1 MVIKNKEA
9 QGIQRIDGRLHSI
22 DEIRSEAGELL
33 SRVAS
38 PLRVEFKPEDIAQLI
53 VGALMLGVPVA
64 LTEEVWNLGE
74 VLSPQRIL
82 MIVAVSLAVNAFFVK
97 ALFYP
102 KKTDLSEYRYQFIM
116 RVVTAYTIALLTALL
131 LLELIGMGLF
141 FDPVLALKRAVIVA
155 LPASF
160 AATVVDYIR

>member
-1 MVIKNKEA
+1 MAKRNEET
-9 QGIQRIDGRLHSI
+9 QSTQRINGRLHSI

-38 PLRVEFKPEDIAQLI
+38 PLRVEFKPGDITQLI

-74 VLSPQRIL
+74 ALSPLRIF
-82 MIVAVSLAVNAFFVK
+82 MIVAVSLAVNSFFVK

-102 KKTDLSEYRYQFIM
+102 KQTDLSEYRYQFIM
-116 RVVTAYTIALLTALL
+116 RVFAAYAIALLTALL
-131 LLELIGMGLF
+131 LLDIIGMGFLT
-141 FDPVLALKRAVIVA
+141 DPVLAIKRAVIIA

-160 AATVVDYIR
+160 AATAVDYIR

>member
-1 MVIKNKEA
+1 MVKKSKET
-9 QGIQRIDGRLHSI
+9 QGIQRINGRLHSI

-38 PLRVEFKPEDIAQLI
+38 PLRVEFKAEDIAQLI

-82 MIVAVSLAVNAFFVK
+82 MIVAVSLAINAFFVK
-97 ALFYP
+97 VLFYP
-102 KKTDLSEYRYQFIM
+102 KQTDLSEYRYQFIT
-116 RVVTAYTIALLTALL
+116 RVVAAYAIALLTALL
-131 LLELIGMGLF
+131 LLDIIGMGLLV
-141 FDPVLALKRAVIVA
+141 DPILAIKRAVIIA

-160 AATVVDYIR
+160 AATAVDYIR

>member
-1 MVIKNKEA
+1 MVKKNKET
-9 QGIQRIDGRLHSI
+9 QCIQRINGRLHSI

-97 ALFYP
+97 VLFYP
-102 KKTDLSEYRYQFIM
+102 KQTDLSEYRYQFIT
-116 RVVTAYTIALLTALL
+116 RVVAAYAIALLTALL

-141 FDPVLALKRAVIVA
+141 IDPVLALKRAVIVA

>member
-9 QGIQRIDGRLHSI
+9 QGVQRINGRLHSI

-53 VGALMLGVPVA
+53 VGSLMLGVPVA
-64 LTEEVWNLGE
+64 LTEEVWNLGAA
-74 VLSPQRIL
+74 LSPVRIFL
-82 MIVAVSLAVNAFFVK
+82 IVILSLAVNSFFVK
-97 ALFYP
+97 VLFYP
-102 KKTDLSEYRYQFIM
+102 KQTDLSEYRYQFIM
-116 RVVTAYTIALLTALL
+116 RVVMAYTIALLTALL
-131 LLELIGMGLF
+131 LLDIIGMGLLA
-141 FDPVLALKRAVIVA
+141 DPILAIKRAVIIA

-160 AATVVDYIR
+160 AATSVDYIR